1 MDKTPEIDVFGDL
14 PESSSAAQDK
24 TTRDDPREWARFLAK
39 TIDFSLAQILTFAAV
54 FLLSFGY
61 GIIFVG
67 LMGWPYDESLLTGP
81 VFVVVYLFLHA
92 ILFVFAEA
100 FCISVFG
107 GTPGKTLMGIRVASV
122 TGRRLGFGS
131 SLKRSFSSVTAGL
144 GFGIPILNLITM
156 IYQYNKLTSDGAVFW
171 DKTDSLQYLTH
182 PVAAWRWAIAIGA
195 FVLIRGIEVAGQVL

>member
-24 TTRDDPREWARFLAK
+24 AAKDDPREWARFLAK
-39 TIDFSLAQILTFAAV
+39 SIDFSLAQILTFAAV

-67 LMGWPYDESLLTGP
+67 LMGWPFDESLLTGP
-81 VFVVVYLFLHA
+81 IFVVVYLFLHA

-131 SLKRSFSSVTAGL
+131 SLKRSFSSVMAGL

-195 FVLIRGIEVAGQVL
+195 FVLIRIIEVAGRVL